1 MGELNEIKALIIAS
15 GYKLNDVASHLGM
28 GQSNFSRQL
37 NSGTL
42 RYTSVK
48 KIVKFIGKEI
58 IFK

>member
-48 KIVKFIGKEI
+48 K
-58 IFK
+58 

>member
-15 GYKLNDVASHLGM
+15 GHKLNDVASHLGM

-48 KIVKFIGKEI
+48 K
-58 IFK
+58 

>member
-15 GYKLNDVASHLGM
+15 GHKLSDVASHLGM

-48 KIVKFIGKEI
+48 KIVNLSEKKLF
-58 IFK
+58 